1 MSLVACCLH
10 LYFEPSAG
18 LLNCKQVSNS
28 NRQLAVFPQ
37 LQSINI
43 TAHKAVGSRLGDEKI
58 LTSLIQKHISLNAS
72 LKAISLDFL
81 GDFACLIQ
89 ESPATIGVDSINVLR
104 KDITALSMPFGM
116 IASDISYLRKTYLE
130 IAPAY
135 HSLRS
140 SAADS
145 AEVITPSDF
154 QKFVFIVLPFT
165 KQISEPWQNRN
176 KLYQEADRGIKVL
189 HEELVRSEEVRSV
202 YGRIQANLDRKLRD
216 WKDNLP
222 HNGIPFSR
230 VWPSGQ
236 THAIENWFRQD
247 VGFPLIQGDTARK
260 NEQLDMWWTELGC
273 ECEASH

>member
-1 MSLVACCLH
+1 MSQPRTILSKALVAIPVLISLVACCLH

-37 LQSINI
+37 LQPISI

-89 ESPATIGVDSINVLR
+89 ESPATLGENSINVLR
-104 KDITALSMPFGM
+104 KDITALSKQLGM

-130 IAPAY
+130 ISPAY
-135 HSLRS
+135 HILRS

-145 AEVITPSDF
+145 EEAIYQSDF

-165 KQISEPWQNRN
+165 EQIWAPWQNR
-176 KLYQEADRGIKVL
+176 KIYQEADRRIKVL
-189 HEELVRSEEVRSV
+189 HEELVRSGEVQSV
-202 YGRIQANLDRKLRD
+202 YRRIQANLDHKLRD

-222 HNGIPFSR
+222 HKQYPI
-230 VWPSGQ
+230 
-236 THAIENWFRQD
+236 
-247 VGFPLIQGDTARK
+247 FPGMARRPDSC
-260 NEQLDMWWTELGC
+260 N
-273 ECEASH
+273 